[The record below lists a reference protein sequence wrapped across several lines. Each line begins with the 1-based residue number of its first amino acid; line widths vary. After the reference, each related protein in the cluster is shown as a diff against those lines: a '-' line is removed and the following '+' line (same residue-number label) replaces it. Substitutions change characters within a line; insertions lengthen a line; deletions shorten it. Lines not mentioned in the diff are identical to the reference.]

1 MIIDVPLYDE
11 ILKTMPILCVDVV
24 LIRDKKVLL
33 MFRKNEPAK
42 DTWWFPGGRVFK
54 NETLE
59 ETIIRKLKEEVNIEN
74 FSIYKQLTI
83 TETDFETGPRNIP
96 VHTIN
101 VTFLINSFEGDISID
116 DTHSDYQWFSEKQNN
131 FHPEVCR
138 VFDLLKQ
145 KEII

>member
-74 FSIYKQLTI
+74 FSIYNQLTI

-101 VTFLINSFEGDISID
+101 VTFLISSFEGDILID
-116 DTHSDYQWFSEKQNN
+116 KTHSDYQWFSEKQNN

>member
-1 MIIDVPLYDE
+1 
-11 ILKTMPILCVDVV
+11 
-24 LIRDKKVLL
+24 